1 MATDPTKLAESLEAA
16 ISAATDPK
24 YRDALEML
32 SERLERNA
40 ADAEAVATSFGAL
53 KRAQHEL
60 ADSTKSLERST
71 ERLIRSLT
79 GVEQQADGVVAGIFR
94 MTKDLKDDGIP
105 ATKAFGQ
112 ALGTMGKTISK
123 TMTPMNMGI
132 SVFKKFAEASV
143 VLTMEIDNA
152 SSAFAKATGTGNQY
166 KNLISSVEQDN
177 RRLGVSASESA
188 AATSTLIGGFSEFLM
203 IDGDL
208 QKALVTEITQFEKF
222 GVAAGTTTKFLQNVT
237 RTTGRSIPAAQRL
250 QKSIMGTANA
260 FGDDLNKV
268 MEESAEIMPKLAIHG
283 QNLEGVFNNLYS
295 ASKRTGM
302 GMSEIVSF
310 AEQFDTFDSAAQAA
324 GNLNAVLGQMGG
336 APLVDTMQI
345 LEETDPAKRMQLFS
359 DAIQQ
364 SVGDF
369 EQLGYYQQKA
379 IANTMGMSV
388 EETRRILLQE
398 EETNKLN
405 TAMQK
410 AGLSQEEMLE
420 LQEQGRDLMTEMKIL
435 AMQFAVALEP
445 VIGLIKGIIGG
456 MSDILGMFPKGVMGG
471 LGKLAVVAAGAWIS
485 GKTIKLMLS
494 KLISVPQMALLTEI
508 SASASATAVLV
519 GKIATQFT
527 AMMVR
532 QGVLPGRAAA
542 GVRGTHASQIIDPF
556 AAAGATT
563 LPPGAPAAAG
573 ASAAAIAG
581 GVTAGLAG
589 FAMAKMAWDTV
600 QAEKNAKKKKK
611 RMGMG
616 IGGLAGGGLLGAGLL
631 TAGVLS
637 GPLGWGIMAALAG
650 GGALAGAKM
659 GGLATG
665 GIVTKPTMALTGEKG
680 PEAVVPLNAQ
690 GREGIGM
697 TDNNK
702 LLEANNNKLDELI
715 AAVKSQPPVLIKSD
729 LERAGFM
736 NKFAKVTG

>member
-1 MATDPTKLAESLEAA
+1 MADETNKTQQLEAA
-16 ISAATDPK
+16 QKTLEDLKSVSSEAAVVF
-24 YRDALEML
+24 
-32 SERLERNA
+32 ERNIELFEQSKLSA
-40 ADAEAVATSFGAL
+40 REFADAQ
-53 KRAQHEL
+53 AQANQRIREFSD
-60 ADSTKSLERST
+60 ASKSLERST

-79 GVEQQADGVVAGIFR
+79 GVEQQADGVVAGFGR
-94 MTKDLKDDGIP
+94 MIDEGKSFGDALK
-105 ATKAFGQ
+105 
-112 ALGTMGKTISK
+112 LMGKTISK

-132 SVFKKFAEASV
+132 SVFKKFSEASV

-166 KNLISSVEQDN
+166 KNVIKAAEFQN
-177 RRLGVSASESA
+177 RRYGVSASESA

-203 IDGDL
+203 IDGEL

-222 GVAAGTTTKFLQNVT
+222 GVAAGTSAKFLENVT
-237 RTTGRSIPAAQRL
+237 RTTGRSIPATQRL

-283 QNLEGVFNNLYS
+283 KDLERVFNNLYS

-302 GMSEIVSF
+302 GMGEIVSF
-310 AEQFDTFDSAAQAA
+310 AEKFDTFDTAAQAA

-336 APLVDTMQI
+336 APIVDTMQI

-398 EETNKLN
+398 EQTNKLT

-485 GKTIKLMLS
+485 GKAIKLMLS
-494 KLISVPQMALLTEI
+494 KLISVPQMALLGEI
-508 SASASATAVLV
+508 AASSTTTAAMTS
-519 GKIATQFT
+519 KMAAEFT
-527 AMMVR
+527 AMMIK
-532 QGVLPGRAAA
+532 QGVLPGRSAA
-542 GVRGTHASQIIDPF
+542 GIRGGTPRI
-556 AAAGATT
+556 
-563 LPPGAPAAAG
+563 LPDAPAAATTLRARNMARMGPYMKGGLMAAGIIG
-573 ASAAAIAG
+573 AGAALHAIVKEKDKETRNKKMMWAAAGGILG
-581 GVTAGLAG
+581 GVGGFFMGGPAGA
-589 FAMAKMAWDTV
+589 AMGA
-600 QAEKNAKKKKK
+600 
-611 RMGMG
+611 G
-616 IGGLAGGGLLGAGLL
+616 IGMKLGESHVASKNKLAA
-631 TAGVLS
+631 
-637 GPLGWGIMAALAG
+637 
-650 GGALAGAKM
+650 
-659 GGLATG
+659 G
-665 GIVTKPTMALTGEKG
+665 GIVTKPTVALTGEKG
-680 PEAVVPLNAQ
+680 PEAVIPLNQQ
-690 GREGIGM
+690 GRDGIGM
-697 TDNNK
+697 SNNNK
-702 LLEANNNKLDELI
+702 LLEANNSKLDELI
-715 AAVKSQPPVLIKSD
+715 AAVSSQRPVLIKSD
-729 LERAGFM
+729 LERAGFI
-736 NKFAKVTG
+736 NKATKVTG

>member
-1 MATDPTKLAESLEAA
+1 MATDPTKLAGSLEAA
-16 ISAATDPK
+16 VSAATDPK
-24 YRDALEML
+24 YRKALEML
-32 SERLERNA
+32 SERLEKNA
-40 ADAEAVATSFGAL
+40 ADAEAVATAFGSL
-53 KRAQHEL
+53 QREQHEL
-60 ADSTKSLERST
+60 ADSTRSLERST
-71 ERLIRSLT
+71 ERIIRSLT
-79 GVEQQADGVVAGIFR
+79 GVEQQADGVTAGLAR

-105 ATKAFGQ
+105 TTKAFGQ
-112 ALGTMGKTISK
+112 ALGTMGKTIGA

-132 SVFKKFAEASV
+132 SVFKKFSEASF

-310 AEQFDTFDSAAQAA
+310 AERFDTFDTAAQAA

-336 APLVDTMQI
+336 APMVDTMQI

-471 LGKLAVVAAGAWIS
+471 LGKLAVVAAGAWIT
-485 GKTIKLMLS
+485 GKAIKLMLS
-494 KLISVPQMALLTEI
+494 KLISIPQMALLGEI
-508 SASASATAVLV
+508 SASGTVTAAGVS
-519 GKIATQFT
+519 KIATQFT

-532 QGVLPGRAAA
+532 QGVLPGRSAA
-542 GVRGTHASQIIDPF
+542 GIRGTVYPGAP
-556 AAAGATT
+556 GATT
-563 LPPGAPAAAG
+563 LPPGAAGAAG

-659 GGLATG
+659 GGLANG
-665 GIVTKPTMALTGEKG
+665 GVVTKPTMAMTGEKG

-702 LLEANNNKLDELI
+702 LLEANNNKLDEVI
-715 AAVKSQPPVLIKSD
+715 AAVKNQRPVLIKRD

-736 NKFAKVTG
+736 NKFTKVTE